1 MILIITL
8 ISQVMK
14 NISSVLS
21 RLGRRFLS
29 PFAPVS
35 LFWLVGSGHLA
46 AQTARSFPYPDRIR
60 YDSQCL
66 TIDGKD
72 VFIYSGAFHYFRC
85 PKELWRD
92 RFQKIKDAGFNT
104 VETYVPWNWCE
115 PQMPAGTNDF
125 SKVDLQDFD
134 DWLTTAEQLGFYV
147 IVRPGPYIC
156 AEWATGG
163 FPEWLLTKKPEK
175 PLRSEGW
182 LRSDDPVFLS
192 WSKHWYD
199 AVCPVI
205 ARHQITRKAPGQPG
219 VILVQVENEY
229 DYASFSDETK
239 ANHIKALAEFARTDG
254 IDVPLISCWTHQ
266 VRVSTDPVLR
276 QIFDCCNFYPRWDVD
291 SIQSNL
297 EQLRAEQPDAPLGT
311 TELQGG
317 WFSNVGGKL
326 SGDQDGLTASQINNL
341 TLFAI
346 QNGETILNYYMLFG
360 GTNPGDWA
368 ARDITSTYD
377 YDAPIRE
384 WGGVD
389 ARYQSVWAIG
399 HLLSEHGAELARAKP
414 VDCSVTISQKDVTVA
429 MRRAPD
435 GGRFL
440 FVRTSQHTE
449 PRNGTAQVK
458 VSGENQE
465 ITLAYQLEPFGS
477 KIFYLPPG
485 VNDAAQGEW
494 LPKPAPAIQRP
505 AVVPAGV
512 SITSAKCLAD
522 PGPTHWLK
530 LAPDE
535 TLAQAGINDSRFVF
549 YRAGLFSGNQT
560 NLLVKFPEGDSI
572 LATIKGRPAAPLVN
586 QAGSS
591 VFKLPAGLSP
601 VELLYENRG
610 FVNGGEAM
618 ERPGGISAAGFASSA
633 QVENVPIDGWRMRQ
647 VNGTSR
653 RPEIKTDFDD
663 HDWTPVAV
671 ADVNADQ
678 LSPGQS
684 AVFRT
689 RVELSETDLKNVQW
703 NLNFGRIDDVGWVY
717 VNGRRV
723 GHTTDWSRAYS
734 FDMTKQL
741 HPGTNVIA
749 VTVHNNE
756 GAGGLGAPSL
766 SRALNVT
773 KEPLQFLGSPRGVEA
788 QWWQPDLNDRNW
800 KTIELDSSLPPSG
813 GLLTWFRMNFQLP
826 PATPGVWVPWR
837 LHLDAAGDGFL
848 YLNGHAIGRYWN
860 AGPQHDFFL
869 PECWL
874 NFSDGTTNQITLSLC
889 QDGQDV
895 AIRSATVEPYAD
907 FAEIR

>member
-1 MILIITL
+1 MKT
-8 ISQVMK
+8 ISTVFFK
-14 NISSVLS
+14 LC
-21 RLGRRFLS
+21 LKFTS
-29 PFAPVS
+29 PFALVS
-35 LFWLVGSGHLA
+35 VFWLADSSQLA
-46 AQTARSFPYPDRIR
+46 AQTARSFAYPDLIR

-66 TIDGKD
+66 TIGGKD

-115 PQMPAGTNDF
+115 PQMPDGTNDF
-125 SKVDLQDFD
+125 SKVNLQDFD
-134 DWLTTAEQLGFYV
+134 DWLTMAEQYGLYV

-175 PLRSEGW
+175 PLRSESW

-205 ARHQITRKAPGQPG
+205 ARHQVTHKAPGQPG
-219 VILVQVENEY
+219 VIIVQVENEY
-229 DYASFSDETK
+229 DYANFSDETK
-239 ANHIKALAEFARTDG
+239 INHVKALTEFARADG
-254 IDVPLISCWTHQ
+254 IDVPLITCWTHQ
-266 VRVSTDPVLR
+266 VRGSTDPVLR
-276 QIFDCCNFYPRWDVD
+276 QIFDCCNYYPRWDVD
-291 SIQSNL
+291 SVQG
-297 EQLRAEQPDAPLGT
+297 EVKKLRAEQPDAPLGT

-326 SGDQDGLTASQINNL
+326 SAEQDGLSASEINNL

-346 QNGETILNYYMLFG
+346 QNGETLLNYYMLFG

-377 YDAPIRE
+377 YDAPIHE
-384 WGGVD
+384 WGGVGD
-389 ARYQSVWAIG
+389 RYQRVWAIG
-399 HLLSEHGAELARAKP
+399 HLLQEHGAELARAKP
-414 VDCSVTISQKDVTVA
+414 VDCPVTTSQKDVTVA

-435 GGRFL
+435 GGRYL

-449 PRNGTAQVK
+449 PRDGTAK
-458 VSGENQE
+458 VLLKDSGENQE
-465 ITLAYQLEPFGS
+465 IALDYHLEPFGS

-485 VNDAAQGEW
+485 INDVAQGEW

-505 AVVPAGV
+505 SVVPAGV
-512 SITSAKCLAD
+512 SITSTRYRID
-522 PGPTHWLK
+522 PGPSHWQK

-535 TLAQAGINDSRFVF
+535 TLPQAGINDSRFIF
-549 YRAGLFSGNQT
+549 YRAQLYSESKT
-560 NLLVKFPEGDSI
+560 NLLVKFPEGDAVF
-572 LATIKGRPAAPLVN
+572 ATIKGRTVAPLVN
-586 QAGSS
+586 EAGSS
-591 VFKLPAGLSP
+591 VFELPAGSSP
-601 VELLYENRG
+601 LELLYENHG
-610 FVNGGEAM
+610 FVNGGGVM
-618 ERPGGISAAGFASSA
+618 ERPGGVTVTEFVNVA
-633 QVENVPIDGWRMRQ
+633 QVKGTPIDGWRMHR
-647 VNGTSR
+647 VKNTSD

-663 HDWTPVAV
+663 HDWTPVSV

-678 LSPGQS
+678 LSPDQS

-689 RVELSETDLKNVQW
+689 RVEMSETDLQNVKW
-703 NLNFGRIDDVGWVY
+703 NLNLGRIDDDGWIY
-717 VNGRRV
+717 VNGQSV
-723 GHTTDWSRAYS
+723 GNVSDWSRAHA
-734 FDMTKQL
+734 FDVTEKL
-741 HPGTNVIA
+741 HPGVNVIA
-749 VTVHNNE
+749 VVVRNNG

-766 SRALNVT
+766 SRALNVE
-773 KEPLQFLGSPRGVEA
+773 KKPLQFLGSPRGDEE
-788 QWWQPDLNDRNW
+788 QWWQSDLS
-800 KTIELDSSLPPSG
+800 DSHWQTMEINSAAPPAN

-826 PATPGVWVPWR
+826 PATPGVWVPWHLR
-837 LHLDAAGDGFL
+837 LKAAGDGFL

-874 NFSDGTTNQITLSLC
+874 NFGDGTSNQITLNLC
-889 QDGQDV
+889 PNGQGV
-895 AIRSATVEPYAD
+895 AIQSATIEPYAD